1 MPVFCPEVQ
10 AFIRASEAI
19 QSLLARGGTL
29 TNDEKEVIEQ
39 CGIELL
45 SKLRPGQE

>member
-1 MPVFCPEVQ
+1 MAGFCQEVQ
-10 AFIRASEAI
+10 NFIRACEEI

-29 TNDEKEVIEQ
+29 SFDEKEVIEQ

-45 SKLRPGQE
+45 SKLKPE